1 MVKNK
6 EMKEYR
12 LSELLEIKYGKD
24 HKALLNGEIPCYGT
38 GGLMRH
44 VDKFLYDKESILI
57 PRKGSLQNL
66 YFVNKPFWT
75 VDTLFWSKIN
85 KDLVKAK
92 FLFYKLKTLNFSILN
107 EGSAI
112 PSLTTKTL
120 NQIIVSIPNL
130 ETQEK
135 IASIL
140 SALDDKIEINN
151 EMNKTLEEMAQT
163 LFKRWFIDFDF
174 PNENGEPYKSSGGKM
189 VDSELGEIP
198 EGWEIKE
205 LEDLLELIIDYRGKT
220 PKKLGGDWSNSGVK
234 AISAKNIKN
243 LELIDIENMNMC
255 NNQMYNKW
263 MKDKLIEGDILMTSE
278 APLGE
283 LYYFAEKKEYILSQR
298 IYGIRADKIKILPSV
313 LFYSLQSPIVMAD
326 ILNRATGTTVTGI
339 RQTELRKVKLI
350 VPPCKVQKKIE
361 SILHI
366 NSLKKLK
373 LSEEIQTLKEIRDTL
388 LPKLMNGEVEV

>member
-313 LFYSLQSPIVMAD
+313 
-326 ILNRATGTTVTGI
+326 
-339 RQTELRKVKLI
+339 
-350 VPPCKVQKKIE
+350 
-361 SILHI
+361 
-366 NSLKKLK
+366 
-373 LSEEIQTLKEIRDTL
+373 
-388 LPKLMNGEVEV
+388 

>member
-12 LSELLEIKYGKD
+12 LSELLEIKYGRD

-38 GGLMRH
+38 GGLMRY
-44 VDKFLYDKESILI
+44 VDKFLYDEESILI

-92 FLFYKLKTLNFSILN
+92 FLFYKLKTLNFSTLD
-107 EGSAI
+107 EGSVI

-140 SALDDKIEINN
+140 STLDDKIEINN

-198 EGWEIKE
+198 EGW
-205 LEDLLELIIDYRGKT
+205 IIS
-220 PKKLGGDWSNSGVK
+220 KLGEVVDVTDYVANGSFKDLKDNVTLYDEPNEVLYVRTTDYNNGFSGKLKYTDRNSYDFLKKSKLYGKEVIISNVGDVGTVFRPPVWLDLPMTLGSNAVALSFK
-234 AISAKNIKN
+234 
-243 LELIDIENMNMC
+243 E
-255 NNQMYNKW
+255 YNFY
-263 MKDKLIEGDILMTSE
+263 I
-278 APLGE
+278 
-283 LYYFAEKKEYILSQR
+283 YYFFKSREGQHCIQSITTGSAQLKFNKTSLRALNIL
-298 IYGIRADKIKILPSV
+298 
-313 LFYSLQSPIVMAD
+313 
-326 ILNRATGTTVTGI
+326 
-339 RQTELRKVKLI
+339 
-350 VPPCKVQKKIE
+350 VP
-361 SILHI
+361 
-366 NSLKKLK
+366 N
-373 LSEEIQTLKEIRDTL
+373 EEILREFKIMEECIFNKINFIKKEIRILTQLRDTF
-388 LPKLMNGEVEV
+388 LPKLMNGEIEI

>member
-1 MVKNK
+1 M
-6 EMKEYR
+6 
-12 LSELLEIKYGKD
+12 
-24 HKALLNGEIPCYGT
+24 
-38 GGLMRH
+38 
-44 VDKFLYDKESILI
+44 
-57 PRKGSLQNL
+57 
-66 YFVNKPFWT
+66 
-75 VDTLFWSKIN
+75 
-85 KDLVKAK
+85 
-92 FLFYKLKTLNFSILN
+92 KTLNFSILN
-107 EGSAI
+107 GGSAI